1 MAQPTPFEIVEHGGV
16 RVASNGVASL
26 SLLDAGGLLFRRRG
40 VRGLQTAPAAEVLIP
55 QLNQLAGE
63 LLANPETTAAEAV
76 ARVMAIAGT
85 VRFAEPEH
93 SEWAVAELDGV
104 RVYHD
109 GSNVIVTRED
119 LTP

>member
-1 MAQPTPFEIVEHGGV
+1 MNQPIPFEIIEHDGV
-16 RVASNGVASL
+16 RVASNGTASL

-40 VRGLQTAPAAEVLIP
+40 VRGLQTSPPAEILIP

-63 LLANPETTAAEAV
+63 LLANPGTTAEQAV
-76 ARVMAIAGT
+76 GRVLAIAGT
-85 VRFAEPEH
+85 VRTEDPQR

-104 RVYHD
+104 RVYCD
-109 GSNVIVTRED
+109 GVNVIVTRQD